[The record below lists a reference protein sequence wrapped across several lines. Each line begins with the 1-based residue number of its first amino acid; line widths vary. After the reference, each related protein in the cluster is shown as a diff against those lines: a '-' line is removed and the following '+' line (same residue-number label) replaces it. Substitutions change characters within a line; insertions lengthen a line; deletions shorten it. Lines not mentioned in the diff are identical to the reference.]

1 MPLKNPMKLL
11 RKQNLLR
18 AAGIGSLLLACGMM
32 SGCNIVGPAV
42 VLIHGPEKQK
52 AQYTIDPNRTMV
64 VFIDDR
70 ANRLPR
76 RPLRLTIAKAATDI
90 MLKEGVSKNIIDPTA
105 PLTKISGE
113 TSEAPMDIV
122 SLGKAVNAQIIV
134 YVTIDSFVLSEDG
147 ISFVPTCVMR
157 VKVVDCENE
166 PARLWPEEAA
176 GKVVTAVMPQKQGLS
191 PQTGS
196 DYAKALDS
204 LAKETG
210 RVLAEVFYD
219 HVIQRRVQ
227 ENNSRED

>member
-1 MPLKNPMKLL
+1 MKMM
-11 RKQNLLR
+11 RKQNVRR
-18 AAGIGSLLLACGMM
+18 AAGVASLLLGCGML

-64 VFIDDR
+64 IFIDDR

-76 RPLRLTIAKAATDI
+76 RTLRLSIAKAATDI
-90 MLKEGVSKNIIDPTA
+90 MLKEGVSKNIIDPAA
-105 PLTKISGE
+105 PLTRISGE

-122 SLGKAVNAQIIV
+122 SLGKAVNAQILV
-134 YVTIDSFVLSEDG
+134 YVTIDSFSLSEDG
-147 ISFVPTCVMR
+147 VSFTPTSVMR
-157 VKVVDCENE
+157 VKVIDCENE
-166 PARLWPEEAA
+166 PARLWPEEAP
-176 GKVVTAVMPQKQGLS
+176 GKVVTASIPQKQGMS
-191 PQTGS
+191 PKSGS
-196 DYAKALDS
+196 DYAKSLDS